1 MACDKK
7 PFSKI
12 SDCFNSFSLLYGDK
26 IEGQKERYENA
37 FIKFKK
43 VFNENSCFVA
53 SSSGRTEI
61 VGNHTDH
68 NGGKVIS
75 SAISLD
81 TLAMFLP
88 RDDGKIVVVS
98 DGYKDMELDVFG
110 DTFCYK
116 GTSLALIKGVVEGVK
131 KAGFNVGG
139 FNAYCTSNVLG
150 GAGISSS
157 AAFELLIAEIINF
170 LYNDGKIDNELK
182 AKIAQFSERE
192 YFGKPC
198 GLLDQT
204 AISFGGIKKLDFKNP
219 EKIEVTNVECNIK
232 DFTFVLINTGGS
244 HENLTDEYA
253 SIPQEMR
260 QVANSYS
267 ANRLI
272 EITPEQFYKG
282 LPERMNEL
290 CDRAVMRAVHFF
302 EENER
307 VELAVN
313 ALQNNNFNDFVRAI
327 NESGISSNCN
337 LQNCF
342 VPTEK
347 CRAIP
352 KAVALAKVF
361 VGDGAVRVHGGG
373 FAGCVLCVVKND
385 KIEDFVS
392 NLSTLYGK
400 ENVIELKV
408 RSCGTIVL

>member
-204 AISFGGIKKLDFKNP
+204 AISFGGLNVLDFKN
-219 EKIEVTNVECNIK
+219 EKISVTKIN
-232 DFTFVLINTGGS
+232 DTLSDYAFVLVDTGGS
-244 HENLTDEYA
+244 HAGLTNEYA
-253 SIPQEMR
+253 AVPNEMKE
-260 QVANSYS
+260 VAK
-267 ANRLI
+267 AMGVNRLI
-272 EITPEQFYKG
+272 DVSFDEFLDK
-282 LPERMNEL
+282 LPSIKDKL
-290 CDRAVMRAVHFF
+290 SDRAILRAYHFY
-302 EENER
+302 EENDR
-307 VELAVN
+307 VDLAYKSICN
-313 ALQNNNFNDFVRAI
+313 GDYKTFIEQLSK
-327 NESGISSNCN
+327 SGISSLNK
-337 LQNCF
+337 LQNCY
-342 VPTEK
+342 VAGRK
-347 CRAIP
+347 DQSIP
-352 KAVALAKVF
+352 KALSIC
-361 VGDGAVRVHGGG
+361 GRYLSGGANRVHGGG
-373 FAGCVLCVVKND
+373 FAGSILNVVKKDNLEEFLKGVYLFYSKEAVLC
-385 KIEDFVS
+385 FA
-392 NLSTLYGK
+392 L
-400 ENVIELKV
+400 
-408 RSCGTIVL
+408 RSVGTIVL